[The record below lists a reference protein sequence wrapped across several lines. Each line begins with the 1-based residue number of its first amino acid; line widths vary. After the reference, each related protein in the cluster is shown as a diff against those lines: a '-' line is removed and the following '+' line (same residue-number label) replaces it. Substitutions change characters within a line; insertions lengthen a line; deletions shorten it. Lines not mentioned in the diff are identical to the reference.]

1 MRIYIAS
8 GHFQTRNTERRV
20 EVGLKVPDRALA
32 NKLRQI
38 LELQLSD
45 NVNAREMKPDGSYS
59 KVKAEPGAPRVDSQ
73 MALYDAFRD
82 GFVLPESPAA
92 PAPAPKPSLLDK
104 ITGLLRF
111 KKK

>member
-1 MRIYIAS
+1 MRVYIAS
-8 GHFQTRNTERRV
+8 GDFLTRNTERRV

-73 MALYDAFRD
+73 MALYDLFRD
-82 GFVLPESPAA
+82 SFVLPVAPTVQA
-92 PAPAPKPSLLDK
+92 PALK
-104 ITGLLRF
+104 TGLLQKIANLLHG
-111 KKK
+111 KK